1 MGVNTWKIDLHSH
14 SLISDGVLT
23 PEQVA
28 LRAHANGVRMWSL
41 TDHDELAGLPEARQ
55 AAESQGMR
63 FIDGVE
69 VSVTWCRRT
78 VHIVG
83 LNINPSNLPLRDG
96 LAWIRQGRT
105 ERAKLMGKQFEA
117 LGMPGAYEGALKYA
131 SNPYLLSRTHFARYL
146 VSQGY
151 CDTIQGVFDRW
162 LADDKPGN
170 VPMQWSTLEQAV
182 TWIVG
187 AGGKA
192 VIAHPGR
199 YKYSAM
205 QFDALY
211 DEFIQ
216 LGGVGIEVNTG
227 SHTPDQYVE
236 YAQVARR
243 YGFQASCGSDFHGV
257 SESRLDLGSLPPL
270 PADLV
275 PVWRDW
281 V

>member
-1 MGVNTWKIDLHSH
+1 MSASTWKIDLHSH
-14 SLISDGVLT
+14 SLVSDGVFT

-41 TDHDELAGLPEARQ
+41 TDHDELAGLAEARQ
-55 AAESQGMR
+55 VAEAQGIH

-69 VSVTWCRRT
+69 ISVTWCRRT

-83 LNINPSNLPLRDG
+83 LNVDPGDLALSDG

-105 ERAKLMGKQFEA
+105 ERAKLMGEQFEL

-131 SNPYLLSRTHFARYL
+131 ANPYLLSRTHFARYL

-151 CDTIQGVFDRW
+151 CDTIQEVFDRW

-182 TWIVG
+182 SWIVG

-199 YKYSAM
+199 YKYSDM

-227 SHTPDQYVE
+227 SHTPEQYAE

-243 YGFQASCGSDFHGV
+243 YGFQASCGSDFHGLA
-257 SESRLDLGSLPPL
+257 ESRLDLGDLPPL